1 MAQIFDSDVASV
13 SLGDS
18 AEVQTG
24 IGDHRFSGTV
34 DNISTLVDPDTRSV
48 VARVVVT
55 NPGDFLKKQM
65 YVHVLL
71 QARQEST
78 GLLVPVAAVLRDDE
92 NLPYVYVSQP
102 DGSYARQ
109 HVTLGYRAGDRY
121 DIAGD
126 LKAGDQIVVDGALFV
141 QFIQI
146 Q

>member
-1 MAQIFDSDVASV
+1 V
-13 SLGDS
+13 L
-18 AEVQTG
+18 TG
-24 IGDHRFSGTV
+24 ISEHRFSGTV
-34 DNISTLVDPDTRSV
+34 DNISTLVDPNTRSV

-92 NLPYVYVSQP
+92 NLPYVYVTQP
-102 DGSYARQ
+102 DGSFARQ
-109 HVTLGYRAGDRY
+109 HVTLGSPARYPRVTCCRAGDRY
-121 DIAGD
+121 DITVGV
-126 LKAGDQIVVDGALFV
+126 KAGDQIVVDGGLFV
-141 QFIQI
+141 QFMQI

>member
-1 MAQIFDSDVASV
+1 
-13 SLGDS
+13 
-18 AEVQTG
+18 
-24 IGDHRFSGTV
+24 V
-34 DNISTLVDPDTRSV
+34 DNISTLVDPNTRSV

-78 GLLVPVAAVLRDDE
+78 GLVVPVAAVLRDDE

-121 DIAGD
+121 EIAVG
-126 LKAGDQIVVDGALFV
+126 LKAGDQIVVDGGLFV
-141 QFIQI
+141 QFMQI